1 MRVAILT
8 TPFDPYRQI
17 ENFQTE
23 CGDFGATVSF
33 VGRCR
38 ANSPKGAVRALELQH
53 YPGFTERVIEDF
65 VRKQLQANPGANTLV
80 LHRIGAIEPGE
91 PIVLVAAASAH
102 RAAAFALVD
111 TIMNFLKTDAPF
123 WKRERTDAGSA
134 WIEPT
139 AADHARRTREVSK
152 P

>member
-1 MRVAILT
+1 MPVAILT
-8 TPFDPYRQI
+8 TPFDPSREI
-17 ENFQTE
+17 ENFE
-23 CGDFGATVSF
+23 NEGDDFGALVSF

-38 ANSPKGAVRALELQH
+38 AGSPNGAVRALELQH

-65 VRKQLQANPGANTLV
+65 VRQQLQANPGANALV
-80 LHRIGAIEPGE
+80 LHRVGAIEPGE
-91 PIVLVAAASAH
+91 PIVLVAATSPH

-123 WKRERTDAGSA
+123 WKSERTDAGSA

-139 AADHARRTREVSK
+139 AADHARRAEEVSK